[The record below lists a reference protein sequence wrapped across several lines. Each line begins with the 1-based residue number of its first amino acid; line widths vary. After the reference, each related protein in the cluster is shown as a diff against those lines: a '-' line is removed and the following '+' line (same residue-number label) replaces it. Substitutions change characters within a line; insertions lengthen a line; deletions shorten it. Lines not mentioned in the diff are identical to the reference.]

1 MSKNFK
7 KKGIS
12 GRPSREIIEQ
22 RILLCREL
30 YQENPYLTAKDF
42 ENKFKEKLQ
51 RYDIDIP
58 SSAKTFKKIYEAA
71 HISLYKGEVELD
83 EDILLSNLR
92 DVIEEHINQIRVQCK
107 SAETILYNLCD
118 IDNDELNRNS
128 CIGKSSFLSRLDII
142 NTYIADN
149 NINTDSLT
157 TIYILLDTVGFEK
170 YIEDILEKELVSAN
184 ECLYIETHRRC
195 VKLILEYK
203 DLLIVSEK
211 LYKLIRNNF
220 FRETNINLY

>member
-12 GRPSREIIEQ
+12 GRSSQEIIEQ
-22 RILLCREL
+22 RIFLCREL
-30 YQENPYLTAKDF
+30 YQENPYETAKEF
-42 ENKFKEKLQ
+42 EKKFKEKLAN
-51 RYDIDIP
+51 YGIDIP
-58 SSAKTFKKIYEAA
+58 STDKTLKKIYAAA
-71 HISLYKGEVELD
+71 HITLYNGEVELD
-83 EDILLSNLR
+83 EDILLSNLKA
-92 DVIEEHINQIRVQCK
+92 VIDTHINQIRVQCK
-107 SAETILYNLCD
+107 SAETILYDVCNMN
-118 IDNDELNRNS
+118 NDELNKNS
-128 CIGKSSFLSRLDII
+128 CISKSSFLSRLDII

-149 NINTDSLT
+149 NINKNSLT

-220 FRETNINLY
+220 FRETS